1 MGTINKLKSNFINRN
16 SFNVGFNNRSPLNQ
30 YKSAMPTS
38 FDLPKLDG
46 AKVGKHIADG
56 AQAISNAKLKS
67 GEAINQSI
75 MGAAKEIGTAI
86 GKKQAAKKANEEKEK
101 QEKEKEKE
109 KQEKANIERSKI
121 IHGLEDDSLA
131 QQILAPHLV
140 GVNEEARNEKKRNE
154 LTGQINKA
162 LNL

>member
-30 YKSAMPTS
+30 YKSTMPTS

-56 AQAISNAKLKS
+56 AQAISNAKLKG

-101 QEKEKEKE
+101 QEKEK
-109 KQEKANIERSKI
+109 ANRERSKI

-131 QQILAPHLV
+131 QQVLAPHLV

-154 LTGQINKA
+154 LTGQIGDT
-162 LNL
+162 LNLSPNQF

>member
-1 MGTINKLKSNFINRN
+1 MDTLGKLKSNFINRN

-86 GKKQAAKKANEEKEK
+86 GKKQAAKKQQKIDEVNSYVESEEGDK
-101 QEKEKEKE
+101 
-109 KQEKANIERSKI
+109 
-121 IHGLEDDSLA
+121 LMDTL
-131 QQILAPHLV
+131 
-140 GVNEEARNEKKRNE
+140 KKRV
-154 LTGQINKA
+154 
-162 LNL
+162 

>member
-1 MGTINKLKSNFINRN
+1 MDTLDNIRSSFLNKNGFK
-16 SFNVGFNNRSPLNQ
+16 VGFSNRSPLNQ
-30 YKSAMPTS
+30 YKSTMPTS

-56 AQAISNAKLKS
+56 AQAISNAKLKG

-101 QEKEKEKE
+101 QEKEK
-109 KQEKANIERSKI
+109 ANRERSKI

-131 QQILAPHLV
+131 QQVLAPHLV

-154 LTGQINKA
+154 LTGQIGDT
-162 LNL
+162 LNLSPNQF

>member
-30 YKSAMPTS
+30 YKSTMATS

-56 AQAISNAKLKS
+56 AQAISNAKIKGAFDIGNSIS
-67 GEAINQSI
+67 GAMS
-75 MGAAKEIGTAI
+75 EIGTAI

-101 QEKEKEKE
+101 QEKEK
-109 KQEKANIERSKI
+109 ANRERSKI

-131 QQILAPHLV
+131 QQVLAPHLV

-154 LTGQINKA
+154 LTGQIGDT
-162 LNL
+162 LNLSPNQF